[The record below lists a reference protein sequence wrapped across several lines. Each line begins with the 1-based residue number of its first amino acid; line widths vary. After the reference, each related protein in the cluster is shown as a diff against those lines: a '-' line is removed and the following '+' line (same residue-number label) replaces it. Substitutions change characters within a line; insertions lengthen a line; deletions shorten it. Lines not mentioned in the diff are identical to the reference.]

1 MKILVTG
8 HRGFIGQNLVYYFLG
23 KGHKVD
29 GFDWVPNIIPDVTRY
44 DWIIH
49 LGAISDTTE
58 KDVDKV
64 WAQNF
69 EFTSRL
75 IQVCDQ
81 YGVNLQYA
89 STSAVYGPGY
99 DGFREDSKCLPQTP
113 YAWSKYLIDKSI
125 RDVGVDNFQC
135 TIQGFRYY
143 NVFGPGEGHKGD
155 QMSMVSKWQNQA
167 STKKEITVFENSDTF
182 HRDLICVYDICK
194 IHEKMIEKDVSGIFN
209 CGTSKASNLDSI
221 AKTIANRLD
230 AKIKYIPMPAHL
242 QGQYQVYTEA
252 DMTKI
257 QEHIELPKFWSV
269 EEYLNDTNIRRSA

>member
-8 HRGFIGQNLVYYFLG
+8 HKGFIGQNLVYYFLG

-64 WAQNF
+64 WEQNF

-81 YGVNLQYA
+81 FGVNLQLA
-89 STSAVYGPGY
+89 STNAVYGPGF

-125 RDVGVDNFQC
+125 RDVGVENFSNLVQS
-135 TIQGFRYY
+135 FRYT
-143 NVFGPGEGHKGD
+143 NVYGPGEGHKKN
-155 QMSMVSKWQNQA
+155 QMSMISKWQDQA
-167 STKKEITVFENSDTF
+167 ARNGSIVVFEDSDTF
-182 HRDLICVYDICK
+182 HRDLICVYDVCK
-194 IHEKMIEKDVSGIFN
+194 IHEAMMEKDVSGVFN
-209 CGTSKASNLDSI
+209 CGTGKAVNLEETAQML
-221 AKTIANRLD
+221 AKKMNATVIHE
-230 AKIKYIPMPAHL
+230 PMPITL
-242 QGQYQVYTEA
+242 RPQYQPYTEA
-252 DMTKI
+252 DMTLI
-257 QEHIELPKFWSV
+257 QEHIKLPKFWSV
-269 EEYLNDTNIRRSA
+269 EEYLNDTGVR